1 MSAPWTPPQALLSSA
16 LEVGW
21 AMKIRV
27 YRQIAQ
33 WLTLF
38 CLAAC
43 SPREAPRSPPPSAPA
58 AAAAASTEKPLIT
71 KLIWQDAPGEGELT
85 LQVQQADR
93 QARAQGQAA
102 LVYVGAAWCEPCRY
116 FHEAALRGEL
126 DAALGQVRILA
137 YDADRDR
144 SRLEAAG
151 YASRMI
157 PLLVRPL
164 ADGRAGPRR
173 MQGSIKGPGA
183 VQEMLPRVQRLL
195 TGPAEG
201 GAGPVP

>member
-1 MSAPWTPPQALLSSA
+1 
-16 LEVGW
+16 
-21 AMKIRV
+21 MKTSV
-27 YRQIAQ
+27 YRPMAQ
-33 WLTLF
+33 WLTLVV
-38 CLAAC
+38 LAEC
-43 SPREAPRSPPPSAPA
+43 GPREPPRSPPLPAPA
-58 AAAAASTEKPLIT
+58 AVVPTPTPKPLT
-71 KLIWQDAPGEGELT
+71 AKLIWQDAPAEGELT

-102 LVYVGAAWCEPCRY
+102 LVYVGAPWCEPCRY

-144 SRLEAAG
+144 RRLEAAG

-195 TGPAEG
+195 TGPVEG
-201 GAGPVP
+201 GAGAVP

>member
-1 MSAPWTPPQALLSSA
+1 MTAPWTPPQALLSSA

-27 YRQIAQ
+27 YRQLAQ
-33 WLTLF
+33 SLIPV
-38 CLAAC
+38 CLATC
-43 SPREAPRSPPPSAPA
+43 SPREPPRSPTPPAPA
-58 AAAAASTEKPLIT
+58 HPAPAPAPKPQNP
-71 KLIWQDAPGEGELT
+71 KLIWQDAPAEGELP
-85 LQVQQADR
+85 LQVQQLDR
-93 QARAQGQAA
+93 DARAHGQAA
-102 LVYVGAAWCEPCRY
+102 LVYVGAVWCEPCRY

-151 YASRMI
+151 YTSRMI

-164 ADGRAGPRR
+164 ANGRAGPRR

>member
-1 MSAPWTPPQALLSSA
+1 MTAPWTPQQSLVSSP

-21 AMKIRV
+21 AMKRRE
-27 YRQIAQ
+27 YRQMAQ
-33 WLTLF
+33 GLSLVV
-38 CLAAC
+38 LAAC
-43 SPREAPRSPPPSAPA
+43 TPREAPRSPPPPAPA
-58 AAAAASTEKPLIT
+58 ATAATPTPKPLT
-71 KLIWQDAPGEGELT
+71 AKLIWQDAPAQGELPV
-85 LQVQQADR
+85 QVQQLDR
-93 QARAQGQAA
+93 EARAQGQAA

-126 DAALGQVRILA
+126 DEALGQVRILA

-201 GAGPVP
+201 GPGPVP

>member
-16 LEVGW
+16 LEVGL

-27 YRQIAQ
+27 YRLIAQ
-33 WLTLF
+33 WLSLAL
-38 CLAAC
+38 LAAC
-43 SPREAPRSPPPSAPA
+43 SPREAPPVPPPPAPATTAPAPA
-58 AAAAASTEKPLIT
+58 ATPPTA
-71 KLIWQDAPGEGELT
+71 KLIWLDAPAEGELP
-85 LQVQQADR
+85 LQVQQLDR
-93 QARAQGQAA
+93 DARAHGQAA

-151 YASRMI
+151 YTSRMI

-201 GAGPVP
+201 GAGAVP

>member
-1 MSAPWTPPQALLSSA
+1 MSAPWTPPQALLFSA

-21 AMKIRV
+21 AMKMRG
-27 YRQIAQ
+27 YRQLAQ
-33 WLTLF
+33 AWIPV

-43 SPREAPRSPPPSAPA
+43 NPREAPPAPPPPAPANTAPA
-58 AAAAASTEKPLIT
+58 AAPKPAT
-71 KLIWQDAPGEGELT
+71 AKLIWLDAPAEGELPV
-85 LQVQQADR
+85 QVQQVDR
-93 QARAQGQAA
+93 DARAHGQAA

-195 TGPAEG
+195 TGPAEASG
-201 GAGPVP
+201 GAVQ

>member
-1 MSAPWTPPQALLSSA
+1 MSAPWTLPQALLSSA

-21 AMKIRV
+21 AMKMRG
-27 YRQIAQ
+27 YRPLAAV
-33 WLTLF
+33 WVPV

-43 SPREAPRSPPPSAPA
+43 NPREAPPAPPPPAPA
-58 AAAAASTEKPLIT
+58 NTALAPAPKPAT
-71 KLIWQDAPGEGELT
+71 AKLIWLDAPAEGELPV
-85 LQVQQADR
+85 LVQQVDR
-93 QARAQGQAA
+93 DARAHGQAA

-195 TGPAEG
+195 TGPAEASG
-201 GAGPVP
+201 GAVQ